1 MIFGLPTASFWLLI
15 GIPSIML
22 AFLLFEC
29 WRIWTGRK
37 D

>member
-1 MIFGLPTASFWLLI
+1 MILGLPTESFWLLL

-22 AFLLFEC
+22 AVLLFEC